1 MGTVKHKLF
10 GMAKIIRRDGDRITI
25 KYDKDGKEVEL
36 KFPDSFI
43 TKPCLFILDTELQR
57 EVDEAVAAK
66 KEAERIAREAREAQR
81 ALEQAT
87 TKVSANGTKRS
98 GKTFVAVKR
107 TGDIEKDFEH
117 FLKANNYSEET
128 KNGTKST
135 VYFYVNAVKVVIEDE
150 GLDWAALM
158 QEISDV
164 VRIYDIG
171 GAKEEVGYRGN
182 NTVINALRRF
192 QDFVNNSMP

>member
-1 MGTVKHKLF
+1 MATLRHKLY
-10 GMAKIIRRDGDRITI
+10 GEAEIICKEGNRLTI
-25 KYDKDGKEVEL
+25 RYKKSGKETQIQLPEAL
-36 KFPDSFI
+36 SLG
-43 TKPCLFILDTELQR
+43 LFVLDDELQR
-57 EVDEAVAAK
+57 EVDAVIEAK
-66 KEAERIAREAREAQR
+66 KEAARIAREEREAKRVQ
-81 ALEQAT
+81 EQAT
-87 TKVSANGTKRS
+87 TKVLANGTKRS
-98 GKTFVAVKR
+98 GKTFVSIKR
-107 TGDIEKDFEH
+107 TGDIEKDFES

-158 QEISDV
+158 QEISEV